1 MHYVIFKKDKEI
13 IKKPITADAVQDLPE
28 IAKELARVA
37 EYYKSHIEID
47 ASNGNVFI
55 VDDEELSPTI
65 QIARAIEAQH
75 IYDKY
80 NVPSTTNIKKI
91 PNDLLNPEF
100 KGSVYIYAYIT
111 AEEFQG
117 SLIVLDEDGNYKSSY
132 DELEDAFVPEVEG
145 LDKNAVNL
153 ARQTFATMT
162 EHYKNKIRDAINSG
176 VIK

>member
-13 IKKPITADAVQDLPE
+13 IKKPITADAVHDLPE

-37 EYYKSHIEID
+37 EYYKSHVEID

-55 VDDEELSPTI
+55 VDDEELSPTM
-65 QIARAIEAQH
+65 QIARAVEAQY

-91 PNDLLNPEF
+91 PNNMLNPEF

-117 SLIVLDEDGNYKSSY
+117 SIVVLDENGNYQSTY
-132 DELEDAFVPEVEG
+132 DELEESFVPEVKG
-145 LDKNAVNL
+145 LDKKAVNL
-153 ARQTFATMT
+153 ARQIFETMT
-162 EHYKNKIRDAINSG
+162 EHYKNKIRDVVNSG
-176 VIK
+176 IIK